1 MHEPTRLSSYIM
13 LLAKLSR
20 AFLVGLFNTS
30 DDCSQSQPSKPFK
43 TIINIKRYPLLNQG
57 IFPIR
62 KPCPIWSENKTEAQS
77 LDRFNWSGQE
87 CLLDNIAIIIFQ
99 MISCREVLYSIKT

>member
-1 MHEPTRLSSYIM
+1 MHEPTRLSSFIM

-20 AFLVGLFNTS
+20 AYLVGIFNTS

-43 TIINIKRYPLLNQG
+43 TIINIKCYPLLNQD

-62 KPCPIWSENKTEAQS
+62 KPCSIRSENKTEARS
-77 LDRFNWSGQE
+77 LDRFNWLGQE

-99 MISCREVLYSIKT
+99 MISCREALYIMKT

>member
-1 MHEPTRLSSYIM
+1 MHEPTWLSSFIM

-20 AFLVGLFNTS
+20 AFLVGVFNKS

-43 TIINIKRYPLLNQG
+43 TIVNIKRYPLLNQG

-62 KPCPIWSENKTEAQS
+62 KPCPVWSENKTEAQS
-77 LDRFNWSGQE
+77 LDRFNSSGQE
-87 CLLDNIAIIIFQ
+87 CLLDNIAFVIFQ
-99 MISCREVLYSIKT
+99 MISSREVLNSI